1 MYIFVFIDN
10 VIFNCFIIDIYVFLL
25 WEIQNYRI
33 YKYMIEKNN
42 EIIMDYF
49 YLVMINLEICNGI
62 LNCNIRLYV
71 ILVY

>member
-1 MYIFVFIDN
+1 MGNLEFI
-10 VIFNCFIIDIYVFLL
+10 
-25 WEIQNYRI
+25 
-33 YKYMIEKNN
+33 YMIEKNN

-49 YLVMINLEICNGI
+49 CLDMINLEICNGI

>member
-1 MYIFVFIDN
+1 
-10 VIFNCFIIDIYVFLL
+10 
-25 WEIQNYRI
+25 
-33 YKYMIEKNN
+33 MIEKNN
-42 EIIMDYF
+42 EIIMDNF